1 MRSELKDETGAVL
14 AMVGALVS
22 ASIFLGILALVID
35 GGALY
40 LERRTVSNAAE
51 SAALSL
57 ARLCADQP
65 TTCISSSIP
74 QDMANADSP
83 DGLTKVTEIC
93 VNGKT
98 PSGSS
103 CTPATGATLDCAP
116 VPSGVSTFARVR
128 TQTQSNEP
136 GGGISTLFIFGESNS
151 LKACAQA
158 RWGNASS
165 AAVYSPFAVSICEWA
180 REQSLP
186 RVLTEFTTNSGV
198 SDCTFTFTD
207 QSGVTYT
214 KSGINGWAA
223 LDLMSST
230 LPAGAAST
238 VSCPN
243 PTTDQPAYL
252 RIGYQLNQI
261 SRDQSSPNY
270 CGDSNLVTKMGNWL
284 NQTLYLPLVS
294 TAKISGNSTAHTIE
308 AFAAF
313 KLYGYSLLKG
323 NGSSNNVGGT
333 VPSGS
338 WCPKNTNCIYGEFI
352 KTISPNSEI
361 GTGAGV
367 PNVGIQAIELF

>member
-1 MRSELKDETGAVL
+1 MKDRLRDETGAVL
-14 AMVGALVS
+14 ALVGALVA
-22 ASIFLGILALVID
+22 ASVFLGILALVID

-51 SAALSL
+51 SGALSL

-65 TTCISSSIP
+65 NTCVSSSIA
-74 QDMANADSP
+74 QEMANADSP
-83 DGLTKVTEIC
+83 DGATKVTEVC
-93 VNGKT
+93 VSGKT
-98 PSGSS
+98 PSGSTCLTPTGTKLD
-103 CTPATGATLDCAP
+103 CTP
-116 VPSGVSTFARVR
+116 VPNGVSSYARVR
-128 TQTQSNEP
+128 TETLSNEP
-136 GGGISTLFIFGESNS
+136 GGGISALFDFGQTNS

-165 AAVYSPFAVSICEWA
+165 AAVYSPFAISICEWA
-180 REQSLP
+180 RQQSLP
-186 RVLTEFTTNSGV
+186 RVLTEFNTNSGV
-198 SDCTFTFTD
+198 SDCTYTFTD
-207 QSGVTYT
+207 QSGMTYT

-230 LPAGAAST
+230 LPDGAKAS
-238 VSCPN
+238 VACPN
-243 PTTDQPAYL
+243 PATDQPAYL

-261 SRDQSSPNY
+261 TRDQSSSNY
-270 CGDSNLVTKMGNWL
+270 CGNSDLVSKMSNWL

-294 TAKISGNSTAHTIE
+294 TAKLSGNATVHTIE

-323 NGSSNNVGGT
+323 NGSSTNMGGT

-352 KTISPNSEI
+352 KTISPDSEI
-361 GTGAGV
+361 STGSGV
-367 PNVGIQAIELF
+367 PNVGIQAIELI